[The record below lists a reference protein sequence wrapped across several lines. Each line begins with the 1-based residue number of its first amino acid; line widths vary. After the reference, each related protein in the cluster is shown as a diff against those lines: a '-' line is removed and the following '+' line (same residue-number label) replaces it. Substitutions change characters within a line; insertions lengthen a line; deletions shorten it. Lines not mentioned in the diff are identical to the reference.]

1 MTKDAREIANQNISK
16 NSQKNPV
23 KAIRAKCIDCCG
35 AEDYNKRIAEC
46 DIVKCALHPFRM
58 GKNPYRQ
65 KKQLTE
71 EQQAMYKERARKMW
85 ETRKAKQSNNEGSNE
100 QA

>member
-46 DIVKCALHPFRM
+46 DIVQCALHPFRM

-65 KKQLTE
+65 KKQVSE
-71 EQQAMYKERARKMW
+71 EQKEKFSERMKKAW
-85 ETRKAKQSNNEGSNE
+85 ETRKKNNLTKDS
-100 QA
+100 